1 MTTQLCHIKLTL
13 DETEACPEGACPFWE
28 AGGAVIG
35 AGCAIERLGIDFRR
49 PDLAAYLLE
58 LRGALE
64 AARDTTEREQARL
77 AFAELVPPEF
87 SGH

>member
-1 MTTQLCHIKLTL
+1 VGRSSEPAAPSSGSVSTS
-13 DETEACPEGACPFWE
+13 
-28 AGGAVIG
+28 
-35 AGCAIERLGIDFRR
+35 
-49 PDLAAYLLE
+49 AAYLLE